1 MRPTP
6 NTARVVGLVTTNP
19 AEAAA
24 TGTERAT
31 TQTRINNEI
40 PTVFLMRVTPFGKPR
55 LASESSCTARAND
68 LCRRDSSLFF
78 GTSPDHTPF
87 RKCNSLRNFSL
98 IV

>member
-24 TGTERAT
+24 TGADRAT

-40 PTVFLMRVTPFGKPR
+40 PTVFLMRVTPFGKLGLRPNAAR
-55 LASESSCTARAND
+55 RVPTISVSEILHCSSVHHPITLLSGNAI
-68 LCRRDSSLFF
+68 LCAIFPL
-78 GTSPDHTPF
+78 
-87 RKCNSLRNFSL
+87 
-98 IV
+98 VV